1 MSNTA
6 GELQPGTSKIKGK
19 LAKGCGCF
27 SIGFLVL
34 FVWGIWSATKSF
46 DTIVEVP
53 ATVEGY
59 FQSESTN
66 ADAKI
71 VVHNSP
77 IVSYEFAGE
86 SYRDTLF
93 SAPFETGNLAEGSA
107 INIFLDPETPQF
119 ARAEGMESTLYFY
132 FVYLFL
138 AGLFYVGYRWLKNG
152 GKQIFNVRLKPVIN
166 EEKPLAT
173 NFSAKEAATSTATP
187 EAVPKVQESKKEIK
201 YAPIWLTF
209 LIGIIFIIGGLGLGY
224 YKFDNYQI
232 ARLLREKG
240 VEVKGVITDVSRQ
253 SSGKSNSSSRRTYNY
268 KISYDYG
275 AIRHIYKTS
284 FTNSL
289 YQLNEEVIM
298 LVNPDK
304 PSQARVNSSQDL
316 TKGSYLWTL
325 LSLAAGVLII
335 YGGQLRVKNRKQK
348 EKVD

>member
-1 MSNTA
+1 MSNTTE
-6 GELQPGTSKIKGK
+6 ELQPGTSKIKGK

-77 IVSYEFAGE
+77 IVSYEFDGE

-107 INIFLDPETPQF
+107 IKIFLDPETPQF

-132 FVYLFL
+132 FVYLFI

-152 GKQIFNVRLKPVIN
+152 GKQIFNVSVKPLVN

-173 NFSAKEAATSTATP
+173 NFSSKEAATSTVTP
-187 EAVPKVQESKKEIK
+187 PAAPNAQVPKKEIK
-201 YAPIWLTF
+201 HAPIWLTF
-209 LIGIIFIIGGLGLGY
+209 VIGVIFIIGGLGLGY

-232 ARLLREKG
+232 AQLLREKG
-240 VEVKGVITDVSRQ
+240 VEVRGVITDVSSQ
-253 SSGKSNSSSRRTYNY
+253 SSGKRKSSSRRTYDY

-275 AIRHIYKTS
+275 DIRHIYRTS
-284 FTNSL
+284 FTN
-289 YQLNEEVIM
+289 QLFQVNEELMM

-304 PSQARVNSSQDL
+304 PSQARVNNNEDL
-316 TKGSYLWTL
+316 SKGSYLWTL

-335 YGGQLRVKNRKQK
+335 YGGQLRVKNLKQK